1 MGIRVPTYAK
11 TGSTLV
17 PTILNNVY
25 ISLRFEN
32 LTIQHNSDGT
42 YTIQGRAK
50 VYQNNTDMFV
60 VDMANYYFVLTKD
73 QLNAPLHQL
82 IYTQLKKQF
91 PGSTDA
97 I

>member
-1 MGIRVPTYAK
+1 MGITVPQYIKVENTTPVAYKNA
-11 TGSTLV
+11 
-17 PTILNNVY
+17 Y

-32 LTIQHNSDGT
+32 PIIQHNWDGT

-50 VYQNNTDMFV
+50 VYQNSTDMFV
-60 VDMANYYFVLTKD
+60 FDMISFNFTLKKE

-82 IYTQLKKQF
+82 IYTYLKSQYT
-91 PGSTDA
+91 GAVDD